1 MLQFGVSVR
10 IEERVEIRKINE
22 NYFSQDE

>member
-1 MLQFGVSVR
+1 MLQFGVGVR